1 MPAAAKTPQTR
12 FDAWNPGIESR
23 IPGDVRPLATIFR
36 PENVFTSIESADEM
50 CDLTGLP
57 IAELVA
63 FRPERLALH
72 EALVRV
78 TAEVS
83 VPDGTKIEDLGINFR
98 EIVTVVLA
106 RYVGPKMD
114 VITQAYDTLRKEL
127 SALIAAEL
135 APLFPQAANV
145 AALPRP
151 PQRTGLFARFAR
163 RATVQVTAE
172 DPNHRER

>member
-78 TAEVS
+78 TADVS
-83 VPDGTKIEDLGINFR
+83 VPDGTRIEDLGINFR
-98 EIVTVVLA
+98 KTVSVVLE
-106 RYVGPKMD
+106 RYVEPRMGA
-114 VITQAYDTLRKEL
+114 IRGAYETLRREL

-135 APLFPQAANV
+135 APLFPQTAGAAAR
-145 AALPRP
+145 AAPE
-151 PQRTGLFARFAR
+151 QRTGLFARLIGRGAG
-163 RATVQVTAE
+163 
-172 DPNHRER
+172 P

>member
-98 EIVTVVLA
+98 EIVTIVLA

-127 SALIAAEL
+127 SALIATEL

-145 AALPRP
+145 AAPRK
-151 PQRTGLFARFAR
+151 RTDASVFIVCFYDRFAGSNGPWPFPSH
-163 RATVQVTAE
+163 TK
-172 DPNHRER
+172 